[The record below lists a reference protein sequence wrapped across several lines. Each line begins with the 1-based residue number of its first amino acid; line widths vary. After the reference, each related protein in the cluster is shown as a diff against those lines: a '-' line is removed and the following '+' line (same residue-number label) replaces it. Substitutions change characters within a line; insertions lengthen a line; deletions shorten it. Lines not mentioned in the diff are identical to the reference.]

1 MKKLGFLVAVI
12 GATTLTACGNK
23 NDAMTAS
30 MAAAVNKSLQ
40 HEGEACLGAR
50 QWPYDI
56 PVSGLAADANKPDS
70 VGHQLAVLQAAGIL
84 RSEDS
89 AVDVPGL
96 YGKTTR
102 VPIKRFMP
110 APGAES
116 YFREKV
122 VTVVS
127 VEKGM
132 SKAKG
137 SEICVA
143 KFALDKVVRWDAP
156 AKLGEA
162 QTTTVTFTYKVA
174 EISPLAKTPEF
185 RSAFPTVVNLIDGAG
200 SKELHLPVKLT
211 NTGWE
216 PNS

>member
-1 MKKLGFLVAVI
+1 M
-12 GATTLTACGNK
+12 
-23 NDAMTAS
+23 
-30 MAAAVNKSLQ
+30 Q

-50 QWPYDI
+50 KWPYEI
-56 PVSGLAADANKPDS
+56 PVTGLAVDANRPDS
-70 VGHQLAVLQAAGIL
+70 VGHQLAVLEAAGIL
-84 RSEDS
+84 ISEDA

-116 YFREKV
+116 YFREKA

-156 AKLGEA
+156 TKLGEA
-162 QTTTVTFTYKVA
+162 QATTVTFTYKIDQ
-174 EISPLAKTPEF
+174 ISPLAKTPEF
-185 RSAFPTVVNLIDGAG
+185 RKAFPAVMSLIDGAG
-200 SKELHLPVKLT
+200 MKELHLPVKLT
-211 NTGWE
+211 STG
-216 PNS
+216 